1 MPRCVSDAD
10 AKRPCTKRATQRAL
24 ARFVNPLTASKMRST
39 MPSASRSHHPTSGH
53 AAQEQRQLPHAIA
66 MATHTAH
73 GISDHEHKS
82 SCGLQLSVVAIKEA
96 AHGSSPRP
104 RRAPPAPVSAHQ
116 AAWQPGA
123 ALAPPHPT
131 QSPRGTDG
139 RLRRPTVG
147 AALGRPPKSN
157 PTESGDATY
166 ITPRGTMRRSR
177 PVPRERLPRE
187 RDIDFLVL

>member
-1 MPRCVSDAD
+1 MLLKSSARCHMPSRW
-10 AKRPCTKRATQRAL
+10 
-24 ARFVNPLTASKMRST
+24 PLT
-39 MPSASRSHHPTSGH
+39 PH
-53 AAQEQRQLPHAIA
+53 AASPTMSTSPAVV
-66 MATHTAH
+66 
-73 GISDHEHKS
+73 
-82 SCGLQLSVVAIKEA
+82 QLSVVAIKEA

-157 PTESGDATY
+157 PTDSDDETGLTARAVASATSMGERARPTSKHGY
-166 ITPRGTMRRSR
+166 LFWSLRFTCAVDHPTLYMKKQFEGGANPRRARTRYEASRRR
-177 PVPRERLPRE
+177 RVRRR
-187 RDIDFLVL
+187 RQVLLRRHG